1 MAFTGTRC
9 FEDRKTLLIE
19 RKVPLAA
26 CSSDWRSGFD
36 SPSRFFAAALVLQ
49 LYNAV
54 QSRKVPTGVAVIGR
68 RNIIGT
74 RKSCKTLSYLDRS
87 SSIG

>member
-54 QSRKVPTGVAVIGR
+54 QSRKFQPASQSSAV
-68 RNIIGT
+68 GT
-74 RKSCKTLSYLDRS
+74 SLELESHAKRYL
-87 SSIG
+87 I